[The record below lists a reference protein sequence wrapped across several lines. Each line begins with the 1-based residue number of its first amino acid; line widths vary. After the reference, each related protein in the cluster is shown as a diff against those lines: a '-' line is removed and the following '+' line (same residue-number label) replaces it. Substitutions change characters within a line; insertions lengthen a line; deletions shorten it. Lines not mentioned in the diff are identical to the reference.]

1 MSLWLHGPTGI
12 FRSSKSTIN
21 VEIVCFIV
29 NEDLEVLKETKYQG
43 LVLSDYVIKFI
54 LTWLLWGI

>member
-1 MSLWLHGPTGI
+1 MVPRAFSDHLKVL
-12 FRSSKSTIN
+12 TIN

-29 NEDLEVLKETKYQG
+29 NEDLEVLKQTKYQG
-43 LVLSDYVIKFI
+43 LVLSDYVIEFI